1 MFMIRIA
8 ILPAT
13 AALVK
18 CGRVTRLL
26 VFAFRCKRV
35 TLLVLHA
42 VCIAVVLRLSRSRTR
57 LALAMITRPVTRL
70 PARCHLAMTRRCRRW
85 SLKQRASR
93 AKFRA
98 FFEFFAWAKLANR
111 KNVIRSR
118 RRRASRSDGRSFILH
133 FVHST

>member
-18 CGRVTRLL
+18 CGLVTRLFM
-26 VFAFRCKRV
+26 FAFRCKRV

-57 LALAMITRPVTRL
+57 LALAMITRPTTRL
-70 PARCHLAMTRRCRRW
+70 PARCHLAMTRRCREIVRLNCFG
-85 SLKQRASR
+85 SPLQTT
-93 AKFRA
+93 
-98 FFEFFAWAKLANR
+98 LYANLF
-111 KNVIRSR
+111 SPR
-118 RRRASRSDGRSFILH
+118 RD
-133 FVHST
+133 